1 MLYSSSAAY
10 EEVAS
15 LLYEIVSI
23 DTIEHLASVSEK
35 GNRTF
40 VASALASWVILRA
53 NNARKQIEYSC
64 SGLWCSFCFR
74 NIFSSMKK

>member
-35 GNRTF
+35 ATELLLP
-40 VASALASWVILRA
+40 AL
-53 NNARKQIEYSC
+53 
-64 SGLWCSFCFR
+64 
-74 NIFSSMKK
+74 